1 MAVSGRKKHA
11 GIKPEFIISV
21 PPESAPKAISE
32 AQLVQLDI
40 IARTSFNLLDG
51 KKIAELLKEN
61 RRMWRSVLMPLDLLS
76 LRDMQDGSW
85 HADTLY
91 IYPAAG
97 FHSRLEELV
106 KEQFGADEIQWIGG
120 SEAEDILGTSEEL
133 DQLQVILL
141 VWWD

>member
-1 MAVSGRKKHA
+1 MALSGRKKHA
-11 GIKPEFIISV
+11 GIKPQFIISV
-21 PPESAPKAISE
+21 PPGSTPKAISE

-40 IARTSFNLLDG
+40 IARTNFNLLDG
-51 KKIAELLKEN
+51 KKVAGLLKEN

-91 IYPAAG
+91 IYPEAG
-97 FHSRLEELV
+97 FQSQLENLV
-106 KEQFGADEIQWIGG
+106 KEQFDADEIQWIGG
-120 SEAEDILGTSEEL
+120 SEAEDILGTSEKS
-133 DQLQVILL
+133 DQSQVILL